1 MEMVITE
8 ASAGAVFSITGRM
21 DALSAPEVEAK
32 LNPWLEQKQRVL
44 ILDLEGLDYIS
55 SAGLRVLLFAAKRM
69 KARGGV
75 LFLARLQAGV
85 KQVFEI
91 SGFSAILPIYDTVE
105 AALEAAK

>member
-1 MEMVITE
+1 MEMVVTE
-8 ASAGAVFSITGRM
+8 ASAATVFSIRGRM

-32 LNPWLEQKQRVL
+32 LNPWFEQNGKTL
-44 ILDLEGLDYIS
+44 IIDLEDLDYIS
-55 SAGLRVLLFAAKRM
+55 SAGLRVLLSAAKKM

-75 LFLARLQAGV
+75 LFLARLQEGV

-91 SGFSAILPIYDTVE
+91 SGFSAIIPIYETVE